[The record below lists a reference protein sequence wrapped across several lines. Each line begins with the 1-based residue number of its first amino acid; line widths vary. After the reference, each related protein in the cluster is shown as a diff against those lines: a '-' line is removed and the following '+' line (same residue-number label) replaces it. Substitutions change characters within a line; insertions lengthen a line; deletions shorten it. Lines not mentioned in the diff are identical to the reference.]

1 MSVCRVFVDRAVR
14 TTVLLACL
22 LAWTP
27 ASGGDALPSGG
38 DAKNDLRARNEI
50 AIAGAFAGA
59 GLALMVAGAL
69 APASRTVL
77 AAPTPG
83 GGGSNSTAQVTE
95 LKFGGTTM
103 IVTGVLLLLLGGIA
117 MSTGG
122 GKAPDAQ
129 ATATTSPP
137 AERGT
142 LTITGASVGGQAAA
156 GVALSF

>member
-1 MSVCRVFVDRAVR
+1 MSVTRVFANRATR
-14 TTVLLACL
+14 ATIFLACL
-22 LAWTP
+22 LVWAP
-27 ASGGDALPSGG
+27 ASGSDAPPPGDGTE
-38 DAKNDLRARNEI
+38 NDLLARNET

-59 GLALMVAGAL
+59 GLALLVAGAL

-83 GGGSNSTAQVTE
+83 GGGSNSSEEVVE

-103 IVTGVLLLLLGGIA
+103 IITGAVLLVLGGIA
-117 MSTGG
+117 MSTHGG
-122 GKAPDAQ
+122 GAPDTQ
-129 ATATTSPP
+129 ATATASPP
-137 AERGT
+137 GERGT